1 MADRQFTIKV
11 IAHSLRN
18 NTIAKYGS
26 VVSERQLSANA
37 SDLVAAGFI
46 EEVIP
51 ADSPIVVE
59 TKQEEAAKEVSE
71 KPKGKPKAK
80 KD

>member
-1 MADRQFTIKV
+1 MDRQFRIKV

-18 NTIAKYGS
+18 NTVAKYGS

-37 SDLVAAGFI
+37 SDLIAAGFI

-51 ADSPIVVE
+51 ADSPKVIE
-59 TKQEEAAKEVSE
+59 TKQDETAKEVSE
-71 KPKGKPKAK
+71 KPKGKPKAN